1 MKALAAA
8 MLAASLAACA
18 SRGGEAAASRPAA
31 AKPLPYAPPPPSL
44 PEADRMCTQD
54 ARQCPDGSYV
64 GRNAAR
70 GCAFNPCPGD
80 TPQ

>member
-1 MKALAAA
+1 MKAFVAVL
-8 MLAASLAACA
+8 LLTSLAACGSA
-18 SRGGEAAASRPAA
+18 GGDAAASRPAA
-31 AKPLPYAPPPPSL
+31 GKPLPYAPPPPSL
-44 PEADRMCTQD
+44 PDEGRMCTQD